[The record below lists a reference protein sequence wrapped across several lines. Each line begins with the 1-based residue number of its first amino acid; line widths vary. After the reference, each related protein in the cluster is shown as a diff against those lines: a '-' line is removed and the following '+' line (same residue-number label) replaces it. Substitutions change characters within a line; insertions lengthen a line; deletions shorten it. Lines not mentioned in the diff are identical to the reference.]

1 MTGRARGRARGRGR
15 GAMEEQ
21 PRRPGEQAPPGRGRG
36 AGGPPAVGR
45 ARGRGATEE
54 QPRRPGE
61 QAPPG
66 RGRAAGGPPAV
77 GRARGRGATE
87 EPPRPPGAPP
97 AAEMGDLSLDEKGTS
112 PPPTVQ
118 PAGGRRRRGDVVIDV
133 PHTRPAHI
141 QDKKG
146 TAGQPVSL
154 MANFFCVSTT
164 PSWALYQYNVS
175 FTPEVDHRGVRFSLL
190 KEHLP
195 QLIGETYA
203 FDGMVLFSPK
213 RLEQKVWFFML
224 KEHLPQLVG
233 ETFSYAF
240 DGMILFLPKRLEQ
253 KVTVLSSKRH
263 NDDANIQITITLTN
277 ELTPT
282 SPTCIQLYNRIFRT
296 SLRDVGMQRIGRNN
310 YNPEKAVHIP
320 EHKMSYV
327 DYYAK
332 KYNKTVSDMTQP
344 LLAIRNLK
352 KVQKGGV
359 EELLYLLPELCSLT
373 GLSDELRENFN
384 LMKDISGHTRL
395 SPASNRD
402 SLQEFIN
409 TLDKNEKVQKDMKG
423 WGLSYDKTLL
433 KLEGRV
439 MPPEKISQ
447 RSTSYSYKQQD
458 ADWSREMRGQQLISC
473 VPLENWLLV
482 FTARESSLAQDFLQ
496 TLEKVGGPMGMSIN
510 KPVMCEL
517 SDDRTDSY
525 LSTMREQM
533 NDNTQMVVCIV
544 PNNRKDRYDAIK
556 TFCCVDRPVPSQVIV
571 SRTLS
576 KQQMLMSM
584 CTKIGIQMNCKLGG
598 EIWAVEIPM
607 KNIMVVGIDCYPDSL
622 TKGKSVA
629 GVVASMNNSL
639 TRWYSRC
646 TFQHTGQELIDGL
659 KVCVQAA
666 LKKYNELN
674 MNLPDRV
681 IFYRDG
687 VGDGQLAAVVEHEIP
702 QVLETFKNLS
712 ADYKYSTRSRIS
724 LQATIDNLEI
734 PVQHEIPQ
742 VLDTFKNLSA
752 GYNPKVAW
760 IVVNKRINAKF
771 FAEGQGGLQNPMPGT
786 VVDTE
791 VTKPQ
796 WYDFFLVSGSVRQG
810 TVTPCHYNVVSDT
823 SGLKPD
829 HMQRLTYKLC
839 HLYYNWPG
847 TIRVPAPCQYAHKLA
862 FLVGQSIHTA
872 PSVNL
877 ADRLYY
883 L

>member
-1 MTGRARGRARGRGR
+1 MEALSLGEK
-15 GAMEEQ
+15 GA
-21 PRRPGEQAPPGRGRG
+21 APPS
-36 AGGPPAVGR
+36 
-45 ARGRGATEE
+45 
-54 QPRRPGE
+54 
-61 QAPPG
+61 
-66 RGRAAGGPPAV
+66 AA
-77 GRARGRGATE
+77 
-87 EPPRPPGAPP
+87 
-97 AAEMGDLSLDEKGTS
+97 K
-112 PPPTVQ
+112 
-118 PAGGRRRRGDVVIDV
+118 PAGGRRRRGDVVINV

-154 MANFFCVSTT
+154 VANFFRVSTT

-195 QLIGETYA
+195 QLIGEAYA

-213 RLEQKVWFFML
+213 RLEQKV
-224 KEHLPQLVG
+224 
-233 ETFSYAF
+233 
-240 DGMILFLPKRLEQ
+240 
-253 KVTVLSSKRH
+253 TVLFSKRR
-263 NDDANIQITITLTN
+263 NDGANILITITLTN

-296 SLRDVGMQRIGRNN
+296 ALRDVGMQRIGRNN
-310 YNPEKAVHIP
+310 YNPEKTIKVPAHKLEVWPGLVTSILQYESKTLLMADISHKILHTQTVLGFLYDMYGHVDQYHFHEVATKKLLGQIVLTRYNNRTYRIDAVVWDKKP
-320 EHKMSYV
+320 KDTFKMPDGTEMSYV

-402 SLQEFIN
+402 SLQEFVN

-447 RSTSYSYKQQD
+447 RSTSFSYKQQD

-473 VPLENWLLV
+473 VPLETWLLV
-482 FTARESSLAQDFLQ
+482 FTARDSSLAQNFLQ

-525 LSTMREQM
+525 LHTMREQM

-576 KQQMLMSM
+576 KKQMLMSV
-584 CTKIGIQMNCKLGG
+584 CTKIGLQMNCKMGG

-646 TFQHTGQELIDGL
+646 TFQHSGQELVDGL
-659 KVCVQAA
+659 KVCLQAA

-681 IFYRDG
+681 IFFRDG
-687 VGDGQLAAVVEHEIP
+687 VGDGQLAAV
-702 QVLETFKNLS
+702 LE
-712 ADYKYSTRSRIS
+712 
-724 LQATIDNLEI
+724 
-734 PVQHEIPQ
+734 HEIPQ
-742 VLDTFKNLSA
+742 VLDTFKNLGA
-752 GYNPKVAW
+752 DYNPKVAW

-823 SGLKPD
+823 SGLNPD

-872 PSVNL
+872 PSINL